1 MSLPRPRVSLP
12 RVSLRFL
19 PLLLLPALTACQDSQ
34 VRAQNAELTR
44 RVAALEAQVQG
55 LRVAQAGTNSAATSE
70 ARLSAQNCANDL
82 ARSLETYRE
91 NSIDRRYPAP
101 AQLEVPDTCG
111 AQRINWIRLSARA
124 YTFTIGDPAG
134 QPLAR
139 QSSGS

>member
-1 MSLPRPRVSLP
+1 MKPR
-12 RVSLRFL
+12 
-19 PLLLLPALTACQDSQ
+19 LLLLLLIPVLSACQDSQ

-111 AQRINWIRLSARA
+111 AQRINWISLSAGS
-124 YTFTIGDPAG
+124 YTFTISGVDG
-134 QPLAR
+134 QQLAR